1 MKIRK
6 MTPEDAALV
15 SEIERKCF
23 STPWSSQG
31 FLDALAQECTVFL
44 VAEESNEVIAGYVG
58 MYVSLDEGEI
68 TNVAVKSDLR
78 GKGIAKALLKE
89 LLSYANAHGITRI
102 VLEVRMSNAAAIG
115 LYEGFG
121 FEIIGTRKGF
131 YEFPRE
137 DAHIMVWG
145 EEKC

>member
-15 SEIERKCF
+15 SEIERQSF
-23 STPWSSQG
+23 STPWSRQG

-68 TNVAVKSDLR
+68 TNVAVKPDLR

-89 LLSYANAHGITRI
+89 LLSYAKSHGITRI
-102 VLEVRMSNAAAIG
+102 VLEVRVSNAAAIG

>member
-15 SEIERKCF
+15 SEIERQSF
-23 STPWSSQG
+23 STPWSGQG
-31 FLDALAQECTVFL
+31 FLDALAQECTVFF
-44 VAEESNEVIAGYVG
+44 VAEESDETIAGYVG
-58 MYVSLDEGEI
+58 MYVSMDEGEI
-68 TNVAVKSDLR
+68 TNVAVRPDLR
-78 GKGIAKALLKE
+78 GQGIAKALLKE
-89 LLSYANAHGITRI
+89 LLSYAQSHGITRI
-102 VLEVRMSNAAAIG
+102 VLEVRVSNAAAIG

>member
-1 MKIRK
+1 MKIRR
-6 MTPEDAALV
+6 MTPEDVALV
-15 SEIERKCF
+15 SEIERQSF
-23 STPWSSQG
+23 SAPWSRRG
-31 FLDALAQECTVFL
+31 FLDALAQECTAFF
-44 VAEESNEVIAGYVG
+44 VAEESDDDIAGYVG

-68 TNVAVKSDLR
+68 TNVAVKPDLR

-89 LLSYANAHGITRI
+89 LLSYANDHGITRI
-102 VLEVRMSNAAAIG
+102 VLEVRVSNAVAIG
-115 LYEGFG
+115 LYEEFG

>member
-1 MKIRK
+1 

-15 SEIERKCF
+15 SEIERQSF
-23 STPWSSQG
+23 STPWSRQG
-31 FLDALAQECTVFL
+31 FLDALAQECTVFF
-44 VAEESNEVIAGYVG
+44 VAEESDDVIAGYVG

-68 TNVAVKSDLR
+68 TNVAVKPDLR
-78 GKGIAKALLKE
+78 GQGIAKALLKE
-89 LLSYANAHGITRI
+89 LLSYANDHGITRI
-102 VLEVRMSNAAAIG
+102 VLEVRVSNAVAIG

>member
-1 MKIRK
+1 
-6 MTPEDAALV
+6 MTPEDVALV
-15 SEIERKCF
+15 SEIERQSF
-23 STPWSSQG
+23 STPWSRQG
-31 FLDALAQECTVFL
+31 FLDALAQECTDFF
-44 VAEESNEVIAGYVG
+44 VAEESDDGIAGYVG

-68 TNVAVKSDLR
+68 TNVAVKPDLR

-89 LLSYANAHGITRI
+89 LLSYAKSHGITRI
-102 VLEVRMSNAAAIG
+102 VLEVRVSNVAAIG

-121 FEIIGTRKGF
+121 FEIIGTRKNF

>member
-1 MKIRK
+1 MKIRR

-15 SEIERKCF
+15 SEIERQSF

-44 VAEESNEVIAGYVG
+44 VAEESDEVIAGYVG

-68 TNVAVKSDLR
+68 TNVAVRPDLR
-78 GKGIAKALLKE
+78 GQGIAKVLLKE
-89 LLSYANAHGITRI
+89 LLSYAQSHGITRI
-102 VLEVRMSNAAAIG
+102 VLEVRVSNAAAIG

>member
-1 MKIRK
+1 MKIRR
-6 MTPEDAALV
+6 MTTEDAALV
-15 SEIERKCF
+15 SEIERQSF
-23 STPWSSQG
+23 SAPWSIQG
-31 FLDALAQECTVFL
+31 FLDALAQDCTVFL
-44 VAEESNEVIAGYVG
+44 VAEGDEDIAGYVG

-68 TNVAVKSDLR
+68 TNVAVRPDLR
-78 GKGIAKALLKE
+78 GQGIAKALLKE
-89 LLSYANAHGITRI
+89 LLSYANDHGITRI
-102 VLEVRMSNAAAIG
+102 VLEVRVSNAAAIG

>member
-6 MTPEDAALV
+6 MTPEDAAAV
-15 SEIERKCF
+15 SEIERQCF

>member
-1 MKIRK
+1 ME
-6 MTPEDAALV
+6 PEDATSV
-15 SEIERKCF
+15 CEIEQQSF
-23 STPWSSQG
+23 SQPWSRKG
-31 FLDALAQECTVFL
+31 FLDALANEFTAFF
-44 VAEESNEVIAGYVG
+44 VAEEEPGVIAGYVG
-58 MYVSLDEGEI
+58 MYLSLDEGEI
-68 TNVAVKSDLR
+68 TNVAVSPGLR
-78 GKGIAKALLKE
+78 GKGIAKALLE
-89 LLSYANAHGITRI
+89 ETLSYAKTHGITRI
-102 VLEVRMSNAAAIG
+102 VLEVRVSNAPAIG